1 MNSKERRPFRIPTRR
16 TPLPSPPNEHTS
28 ASFLSLSLSLSLSCG
43 GQPFEDVSAY
53 WGCPVC
59 CLRTMKSEVACGIS
73 REDERRASEEDGSWL
88 VSGRYGVVHAR
99 T

>member
-1 MNSKERRPFRIPTRR
+1 M
-16 TPLPSPPNEHTS
+16 
-28 ASFLSLSLSLSLSCG
+28 
-43 GQPFEDVSAY
+43 SAY